1 LLVSNRHACHDNEIV
16 ESRTGA
22 VAYSP
27 VSHPRSSN
35 RACGLPAHGFPT
47 GFTSEHTRD
56 DGAHRLRRPIGCF
69 AHTPCAV
76 QLRLKVKLFLKNPNF
91 PVVSGQSHSPCR
103 IYFKGAPE
111 VRDLPSPGITRL
123 RRYYFPLRLP
133 PRPEPKALL
142 RVAAPH
148 PGRASHVTQITF
160 LTCCPHYPGG
170 SEQVHLTVTSLS
182 RFGLPRILGGSA
194 STTVLS
200 RPAQGSLALRPARLL
215 QPKSLHLSPGL
226 HQGGLPASM
235 PG

>member
-1 LLVSNRHACHDNEIV
+1 MSRRNSDGRVQITSSV
-16 ESRTGA
+16 EDGSGSLYPRFPSPLINPCMRIARTRL
-22 VAYSP
+22 SDWI
-27 VSHPRSSN
+27 HPRAHERRRSSSVKE
-35 RACGLPAHGFPT
+35 T
-47 GFTSEHTRD
+47 D
-56 DGAHRLRRPIGCF
+56 GCF
-69 AHTPCAV
+69 ANAPCAV

-91 PVVSGQSHSPCR
+91 PVVSGQSHSPCL
-103 IYFKGAPE
+103 IFFKSAPE
-111 VRDLPSPGITRL
+111 VRDLPSIPFPGL

-133 PRPEPKALL
+133 PRPAPKALL
-142 RVAAPH
+142 RVATPH
-148 PGRASHVTQITF
+148 PGRASHVAQITF

-200 RPAQGSLALRPARLL
+200 RPAQGSLALRPVWLL

-226 HQGGLPASM
+226 HQGGLPTSM